1 MEAVKSSFLR
11 SNNPMLHLASRFDYE
26 VKRHSRSMNLQM
38 AEKYLEQFD
47 TACIQRNFCSLGA
60 TTETELETQKHPDE
74 KEFALMQSL
83 VAAYEVGL
91 QGKSESLCQK
101 LFPCQ
106 PKVQE
111 EEKEPENRLTCP
123 HLAHL
128 CPGYSIGCGLCAIFM
143 PPTCALVCR

>member
-1 MEAVKSSFLR
+1 
-11 SNNPMLHLASRFDYE
+11 
-26 VKRHSRSMNLQM
+26 
-38 AEKYLEQFD
+38 
-47 TACIQRNFCSLGA
+47 
-60 TTETELETQKHPDE
+60 
-74 KEFALMQSL
+74 MQSL
-83 VAAYEVGL
+83 VAAYEIGL

-143 PPTCALVCR
+143 PPTCALVCPFVGVYCGKFIKESTVD